1 MRVPSIPRSAGR
13 VVSSGS
19 GFTLTELMIV
29 VVIIGIMSALAT
41 PLLTR
46 DQQNDA
52 GREFASG
59 VARELQKCRSIAV
72 STRLGVR
79 AYVFADRIEF
89 RSYKAGATP
98 GAVAVAPALTDPLLG
113 ISRARAGVVVWNVVS
128 PTASAPSAAVLTSTT
143 SAQVDFLTRGTTQ
156 LIGSPVPTSAVFY
169 IRNGNLPSGT
179 EASAFRIDVTALTG
193 FVSMRT
199 N

>member
-1 MRVPSIPRSAGR
+1 MRVPSNPRSATR
-13 VVSSGS
+13 LRSS

-52 GREFASG
+52 GRDLASG
-59 VARELQKCRSIAV
+59 LARELQKCRSIAV
-72 STRLGVR
+72 SSRLGVR
-79 AYVFADRIEF
+79 AYVFSDRVEF
-89 RSYKAGATP
+89 RSYKAGATA
-98 GAVAVAPALTDPLLG
+98 GAVATAPAVTDPLLG
-113 ISRARAGVVVWNVVS
+113 IVRAKDGVAIWNVVS
-128 PTASAPSAAVLTSTT
+128 PTASAPAAAVLTPTA
-143 SAQVDFLTRGTTQ
+143 SAQVDFLTRGTAQ

-169 IRNGNLPSGT
+169 IRNGNLPSNT
-179 EASAFRIDVTALTG
+179 EGSAFRIDVTALTG